1 MDSFS
6 VCLTL
11 VSVLLGIAY
20 PILIQITSNDK
31 YSSEHILDLFEK
43 NRCIKL
49 FIPNLIAILIFI
61 GVYLLKLTPFFFIKN
76 EFLNSALENSAG
88 IIIFI
93 LTVFLIVNFLLIT
106 KLVTI
111 FYRTSS
117 LIKHLDLQSKNVIEK
132 NDFSS
137 FDGMADL
144 LYWSIQNQDSNASKR
159 LSSYFSKMFQT
170 YQQKHFTADGIIY
183 PDKFYFMVYLA
194 TEKIVGM
201 ERNNLLFLEIRT
213 VGATWLLGEFNA
225 KKISSETYS
234 WLWKNLVLCVNSSH
248 ADLTLT
254 FWHTTHQF
262 FTFNLS
268 HITPDYDFNAERIQ
282 IKNQKEIDE
291 RNYERE
297 SFLEFHYALGGLLLY
312 KDRLD
317 LIKRIFQYT
326 TSSPPNYVLLPM
338 HLGQI
343 LKMFFKFLDP
353 YENHFPWITHKYDFP
368 GLEGLNADYTIKD
381 WICQYITILFIR
393 QLNIQSFYV
402 NWDPADMPVMPESL
416 SEKRFWA
423 EHIKYFKP
431 ILEKVLTNNPN
442 LLENLNYNTDSRLY
456 LDNLDAVEKYILN
469 EFDTSQQEVI
479 PEKDKI
485 LQFMEASSKILQP
498 AFEHFDRLNNPAIVD
513 AGKEK
518 LTFNIQGLVN
528 ISSKTDF
535 VDDGVAHLN
544 FESYLAES
552 VRQNHSD
559 GYFQIFNTAA
569 SKKYVYD
576 QENVFKAIDNLKL
589 DPDKHIILAFGFV
602 NINYYTENLKIV
614 GLEKDQYN
622 KIKMLFFPGRIY
634 GISNSLFI
642 LAKSSLPE
650 IEYAD
655 IEEANIDLYEA
666 KPIIEKFNVYA
677 AVSDLHLNTAL
688 RMLIE
693 KEPSERD
700 KNLHKSVWQG
710 IIFKTVIKWQKGADM
725 VQIIIQNE
733 FENQRKK
740 NELKDI
746 SAAYIK

>member
-1 MDSFS
+1 M
-6 VCLTL
+6 V
-11 VSVLLGIAY
+11 
-20 PILIQITSNDK
+20 
-31 YSSEHILDLFEK
+31 
-43 NRCIKL
+43 
-49 FIPNLIAILIFI
+49 FI
-61 GVYLLKLTPFFFIKN
+61 GIYILKLPPFFSTEN
-76 EFLNSALENSAG
+76 NFLNSLLENSAG

-93 LTVFLIVNFLLIT
+93 LTVFLIINFLLIT

-117 LIKHLDLQSKNVIEK
+117 LIKHLDLESKNVIEK

-137 FDGMADL
+137 FEGMSDL
-144 LYWSIQNQDSNASKR
+144 LCWSIQNQDSNASKQ
-159 LSSYFSKMFQT
+159 LSTYFSKMFQT
-170 YQQKHFTADGIIY
+170 YQDKHLTEDGIIY
-183 PDKFYFMVYLA
+183 PDKFYFMVYRA

-213 VGATWLLGEFNA
+213 VGATWLLSEFKA
-225 KKISSETYS
+225 KKISTETYY

-262 FTFNLS
+262 FTFNLAYL
-268 HITPDYDFNAERIQ
+268 TPDYDFDAEQIK

-291 RNYERE
+291 RNDERE
-297 SFLEFHYALGGLLLY
+297 LFLEFHYALGGLLLY
-312 KDRLD
+312 KDRID
-317 LIKRIFQYT
+317 LIKRIFHYT

-343 LKMFFKFLDP
+343 LKMFFKFFDP
-353 YENHFPWITHKYDFP
+353 YERYFPWITHKYDFP

-381 WICQYITILFIR
+381 WICQYIGILFIR
-393 QLNIQSFYV
+393 QLNIQSFHV
-402 NWDPADMPVMPESL
+402 NWDPTDMPVMPESL
-416 SEKRFWA
+416 SEKRSWA

-442 LLENLNYNTDSRLY
+442 LLKELNYKTDLKLY
-456 LDNLDAVEKYILN
+456 IDHLDAVEKYILE
-469 EFDTSQQEVI
+469 EFDRSQQEVI

-485 LQFMEASSKILQP
+485 EQFMEASSKILEP
-498 AFEHFDRLNNPAIVD
+498 SFEHFDRLNNQAIID

-535 VDDGVAHLN
+535 ADDGVAHLN
-544 FESYLAES
+544 FDSYLAES

-559 GYFQIFNTAA
+559 GFFQIFNTVA
-569 SKKYVYD
+569 SKKYVFA
-576 QENVFKAIDNLKL
+576 QENVFKAIDNLNL
-589 DPDKHIILAFGFV
+589 DPNKNIILAFGFI
-602 NINYYTENLKIV
+602 NINYYIENLKIA
-614 GLEKDQYN
+614 GLEKDKYN
-622 KIKMLFFPGRIY
+622 KIPMLFFPGRMY

-655 IEEANIDLYEA
+655 IEKANLDLYQA
-666 KPIIEKFNVYA
+666 QPIIEKFNVYA
-677 AVSDLHLNTAL
+677 AVSDLHENTSL
-688 RMLIE
+688 RLLIE

-710 IIFKTVIKWQKGADM
+710 IIFKTIIKWQKDSPM

-740 NELKDI
+740 NELKDL
-746 SAAYIK
+746 SPEDIK